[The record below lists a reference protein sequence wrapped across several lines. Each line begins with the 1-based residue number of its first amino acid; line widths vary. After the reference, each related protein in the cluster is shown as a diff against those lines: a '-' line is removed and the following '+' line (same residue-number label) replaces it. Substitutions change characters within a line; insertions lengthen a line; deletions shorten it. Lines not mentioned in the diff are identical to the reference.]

1 MNVIEKI
8 TQIVEIYNEIDQY
21 ESGLGQL
28 LSECDE
34 REQDLLHFIENNKIN
49 VLWCYKYTRELKTI
63 REKRRVIKNDME
75 IIRKFNEHK
84 TKLVST
90 IENRK
95 IMLTEIHK
103 REKQLN
109 CPYKNRRYKE
119 EEIEKILKGV

>member
-1 MNVIEKI
+1 MDVIGKI
-8 TQIVEIYNEIDQY
+8 TQVAELLNEIDQY
-21 ESGLGQL
+21 DCGLSQL

-49 VLWCYKYTRELKTI
+49 VLWCYKYTKELKTI
-63 REKRRVIKNDME
+63 RVKRRNIKNNME
-75 IIRKFNEHK
+75 MIRKFNEHK

-95 IMLTEIHK
+95 ILLEEIHK

-119 EEIEKILKGV
+119 EEIEKILQGV

>member
-1 MNVIEKI
+1 MDVKEKI
-8 TQIVEIYNEIDQY
+8 TEAVELLNEIDQY
-21 ESGLGQL
+21 DSGLSQL
-28 LSECDE
+28 LSEYDE

-63 REKRRVIKNDME
+63 REKRRIIKNDME

-109 CPYKNRRYKE
+109 CPYKNRRYTD
-119 EEIEKILKGV
+119 EEIQKIIKGV

>member
-8 TQIVEIYNEIDQY
+8 TQIVELLNEIDIY
-21 ESGLGQL
+21 ESGLSQL
-28 LSECDE
+28 LSEYDE

-49 VLWCYKYTRELKTI
+49 VLWCYKYTRELKSI
-63 REKRRVIKNDME
+63 REKRRNTKNDME
-75 IIRKFNEHK
+75 RINKFKEHK

-95 IMLTEIHK
+95 IMINEMYK

-119 EEIEKILKGV
+119 EEIEKIIKGV

>member
-1 MNVIEKI
+1 MDVKEKI
-8 TQIVEIYNEIDQY
+8 TEAVELLNEIDQY
-21 ESGLGQL
+21 DSGLSQL
-28 LSECDE
+28 LSEYDE

-63 REKRRVIKNDME
+63 REKRRIIKNDME

-95 IMLTEIHK
+95 ILLAEIHK
-103 REKQLN
+103 RENQLN
-109 CPYKNRRYKE
+109 CPYKNRRYTE
-119 EEIEKILKGV
+119 EEIQKVIKGV

>member
-8 TQIVEIYNEIDQY
+8 TQAVEILNEIDQY
-21 ESGLGQL
+21 DSGLSQL

-34 REQDLLHFIENNKIN
+34 KEQDLLHFIENNKIN
-49 VLWCYKYTRELKTI
+49 VLWCYKYTRE
-63 REKRRVIKNDME
+63 
-75 IIRKFNEHK
+75 FNEHK

-109 CPYKNRRYKE
+109 CPYKNRRYTD
-119 EEIEKILKGV
+119 EEIQKIIKGV

>member
-8 TQIVEIYNEIDQY
+8 TEAVEILNEIDQY

-28 LSECDE
+28 LSEYDE

-49 VLWCYKYTRELKTI
+49 VLWCFKYTKELKTI
-63 REKRRVIKNDME
+63 REKRRIVKNDME

-95 IMLTEIHK
+95 ILLQEINK
-103 REKQLN
+103 RIKQLN